1 MNESSYLTLLG
12 KLEHSDS
19 WGFGDAFE
27 LISNYPK
34 HLGSALSSDQA
45 QWDKIYDPI
54 SDIWTL
60 FTDAID
66 EGSIGIKSGELKPFK
81 AGLMLGFF
89 PDEIKGKGKNKKIVN
104 KETNSLV
111 IDRKSFLDWYLKNK
125 GKLIQYLSSANLEI
139 NQKEFLDRLAKSEPP
154 KHPRPITNKAK
165 MDRLREDYSSSIA
178 IKLKDNSGLQYPDIK
193 DDYRLLKFIRGSGLP
208 KDKRPKNS
216 TLQKWLRDTRK
227 KVKAKPKHGARKKAK

>member
-27 LISNYPK
+27 LISNYSK

-125 GKLIQYLSSANLEI
+125 GKLTQYLSSADLEI
-139 NQKEFLDRLAKSEPP
+139 NEEDFLDRLASVKKSLKGGRPP
-154 KHPRPITNKAK
+154 FPHKENVKKTV
-165 MDRLREDYSSSIA
+165 E
-178 IKLKDNSGLQYPDIK
+178 
-193 DDYRLLKFIRGSGLP
+193 RLLKRNP
-208 KDKRPKNS
+208 KLTQGEIPYMLEVVNSFAYGKGDKASIEMSADEYKKQFGWAVS
-216 TLQKWLRDTRK
+216 TIENIIADVYKTLS
-227 KVKAKPKHGARKKAK
+227 